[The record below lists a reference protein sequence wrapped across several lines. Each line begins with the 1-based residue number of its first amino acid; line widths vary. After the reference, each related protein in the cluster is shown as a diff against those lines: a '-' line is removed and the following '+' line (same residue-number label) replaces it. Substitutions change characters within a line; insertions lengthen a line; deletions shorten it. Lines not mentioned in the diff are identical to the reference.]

1 MSNDVVDMEHITDDT
16 KSKLRDFD
24 EQEAYFMLCEI
35 FANAQATKDYARFQ
49 SDLENWK
56 KHFPIDLFS
65 EDLKKKIKYMLSKEF
80 LETILK
86 DFIAFDELSKKDPS
100 VGLEKLHKILDRAEK
115 NKDRKLLDK
124 DLDSLYKEYPLK
136 FLKDKYPHLV
146 PMLISKTH
154 INKILEKF
162 DSADAYKELTKI
174 TEHPESFE
182 NANEYKTAIEEYK
195 KLYPTCD
202 FNDSYKSLVEKLVSE
217 NLEDKKLLELFPIS
231 ELDLKDGE
239 VISLDG
245 KNNINLFEKDAI
257 SEFLDIANKDINN
270 IDGLY
275 AWTSKYS
282 RYINTFTDGSKN
294 AIVTALSKRYYKELP
309 TTSNYH
315 IHSLNDVEENMS
327 IEESMKN
334 IESMKKD
341 TVLQV
346 LGILS
351 DGNTLTDN
359 DFDQIEVNNK
369 QSKEIQVA
377 SVDFELF
384 NFMES
389 KLEDELTF
397 DKETEFYLNPVSTSS
412 SGGSSIT
419 IEQSLETPKTETEP
433 ETEREHEQESG
444 LEREIKPLAK
454 TGNEPE
460 QKIELEPVPEL
471 EHQIEP
477 ELEPELEP
485 VPEPETEFDAEI
497 QSIVEEPKLKKNKG
511 FGKFW
516 EFLNHDITP
525 KRLHFEEHKKD
536 FDRDI
541 ER

>member
-1 MSNDVVDMEHITDDT
+1 MGNDVVDMEHISDDT

-56 KHFPIDLFS
+56 KRFPIDLFS

-100 VGLEKLHKILDRAEK
+100 VGLEKLRKILDRAEK
-115 NKDRKLLDK
+115 NKDKKQLDK
-124 DLDSLYKEYPLK
+124 DLDNLYKEYPLK

-154 INKILEKF
+154 IDKILEKF

-182 NANEYKTAIEEYK
+182 NANEYKTAIEEYE

-202 FNDSYKSLVEKLVSE
+202 FNNDYKSLVEKLVAE

-239 VISLDG
+239 VISLDE
-245 KNNINLFEKDAI
+245 KNNINLFEKNAI
-257 SEFLDIANKDINN
+257 NEFFNIANKDINN

-294 AIVTALSKRYYKELP
+294 AIVNTLSKRYYKELP
-309 TTSNYH
+309 TTSNFRV
-315 IHSLNDVEENMS
+315 HSLNDVEENMS

-334 IESMKKD
+334 IENMKKD

-419 IEQSLETPKTETEP
+419 IEQSLETPKPETEP
-433 ETEREHEQESG
+433 ETEPEHKQEYG
-444 LEREIKPLAK
+444 LEREIKPLVKIDA
-454 TGNEPE
+454 EP
-460 QKIELEPVPEL
+460 KI
-471 EHQIEP
+471 
-477 ELEPELEP
+477 ELEPELELEPEIKSDIESEP
-485 VPEPETEFDAEI
+485 VPEAEFDSEVQA
-497 QSIVEEPKLKKNKG
+497 IVEEPKLKKEKG

-516 EFLNHDITP
+516 EFLNRDITP
-525 KRLHFEEHKKD
+525 KRPHFEEHKKD
-536 FDRDI
+536 FDRDD